1 MRMAYLRKQESI
13 KKVAVIITPL
23 VKTDRLIH
31 LHNAISARF
40 RGKFIMVPTIESP
53 MTSYQ
58 AILLPKYFTLDV
70 HWQGI

>member
-1 MRMAYLRKQESI
+1 MRMAYLRKQEITI
-13 KKVAVIITPL
+13 KTAVMITPL
-23 VKTDRLIH
+23 VKTDRCIH

-40 RGKFIMVPTIESP
+40 SGKFIMVPTTESP

-58 AILLPKYFTLDV
+58 AILLPKYFTLDI